1 MSEQEIEEMAILKIT
16 PLISLG
22 GKDRNFNDRIF
33 YMQGAK
39 DCNLKWQEKL
49 RWVPVLY
56 EKHGYFSDSTISLM
70 KKSLPFILKYDNGFI
85 ELIENESEIVDSFG
99 AIEFRSVFL

>member
-1 MSEQEIEEMAILKIT
+1 MEAQLLQVLQDVASGIKSPIIARDELLVLFGVSNCPA
-16 PLISLG
+16 
-22 GKDRNFNDRIF
+22 
-33 YMQGAK
+33 
-39 DCNLKWQEKL
+39 EKL

-56 EKHGYFSDSTISLM
+56 EKYGYFSDSTISLM
-70 KKSLPFILKYDNGFI
+70 KESLPFILKYNNGFI